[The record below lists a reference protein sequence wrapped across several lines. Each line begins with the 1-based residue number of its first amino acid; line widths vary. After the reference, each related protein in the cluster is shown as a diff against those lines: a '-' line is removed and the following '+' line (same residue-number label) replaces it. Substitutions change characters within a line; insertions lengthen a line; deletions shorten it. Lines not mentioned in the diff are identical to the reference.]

1 LCAPV
6 TDRLGRDTTTVVKR
20 TSNSAYPK
28 VISNLGSLGDSA
40 QTKVAIQ
47 MIRFMNHYARNIKE
61 RRTIIEYFQADKWGP
76 PRYYERVLTAGGY
89 NRVLKNV
96 GADAVAFQE
105 FDGKL
110 NTKPFMSFMND
121 HFAVGFAN
129 TLGYAHAYSGD
140 TMTSV
145 MIGGLRTVMNGD
157 FEIFAGDLVQFYW
170 AFEKDDFEQD
180 GRRKAYQDI
189 WETSGMPNNLDPSF
203 SLIRSSRKRAAG
215 GEPAGE
221 GAQGPN
227 WQTPE
232 DAQIRQAHYNLS
244 YGQRRDKQKIVAKIK
259 PYFRD
264 DENPRLMDWYRVFG
278 VAIASARP
286 NEMCDIKIARQSM

>member
-1 LCAPV
+1 M
-6 TDRLGRDTTTVVKR
+6 KR

-40 QTKVAIQ
+40 QTRVAIQ
-47 MIRFMNHYARNIKE
+47 MIRFMNHYARSVRE
-61 RRTIIEYFQADKWGP
+61 RRTIIEYFQADEWSA
-76 PRYYERVLTAGGY
+76 PRYYERVPNGAGGY
-89 NRVLKNV
+89 TRIVKEV
-96 GADAVAFQE
+96 GADAVAFQD
-105 FDGKL
+105 FGGNL

-189 WETSGMPNNLDPSF
+189 WETSGKPNNLDPSF
-203 SLIRSSRKRAAG
+203 SLIRPSRKRGAG

-221 GAQGPN
+221 GGAQGPN

>member
-1 LCAPV
+1 M
-6 TDRLGRDTTTVVKR
+6 KR

-40 QTKVAIQ
+40 QTRVAIQ
-47 MIRFMNHYARNIKE
+47 MIRFMNHYARSVRE
-61 RRTIIEYFQADKWGP
+61 RRTIIEYFQADEWSA
-76 PRYYERVLTAGGY
+76 PRYYERVSNGAGGY
-89 NRVLKNV
+89 TRVVKEV
-96 GADAVAFQE
+96 GADAVAFQA
-105 FDGKL
+105 FDGSL

-189 WETSGMPNNLDPSF
+189 WETSGKPNNLDPSF
-203 SLIRSSRKRAAG
+203 SLIRPSRKRGAG

-221 GAQGPN
+221 GGAQGAN